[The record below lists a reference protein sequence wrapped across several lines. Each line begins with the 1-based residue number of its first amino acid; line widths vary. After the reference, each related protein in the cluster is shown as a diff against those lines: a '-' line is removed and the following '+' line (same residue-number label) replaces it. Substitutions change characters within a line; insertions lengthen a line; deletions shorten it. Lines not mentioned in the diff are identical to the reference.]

1 MIILYFYHY
10 ITKNIN
16 LMLLQ
21 LESGVA
27 EIEGK
32 EIPLKKE
39 IKRSSQN
46 LNIYCWE
53 KSEIILK
60 SAKIKVK
67 PFTSQQNKGTIKE
80 YIIANYLIDKIRY
93 ESLSNNT
100 IGPRVLIIGPRKSGG
115 VEFSHVILNYAL
127 KLGYTPLLVDLD
139 LENEITVPG
148 GIGATLVDYLMPN
161 DLLFDN
167 GISYFFGDVYNKN
180 GENMNWYLYE
190 MQLKE
195 LGNACYEKLEVDL
208 QSWKKRMGIE
218 NKDNYLT
225 SPKPTLFSS
234 GMVVRCPIIDNG
246 KYADDIY
253 KKIIE
258 NYKITHIFVIED
270 EKLKN
275 TFNNIIKKNISLELI
290 SRLVTESDLTEEE
303 KRQRSIAKY
312 LKGPFGNF
320 GLKQIKLDLNEYK
333 LIKIVPSEISTGMV
347 PLGLNADLKIIFKFY
362 TIKDEEE
369 LLKKVV
375 CFVYLDE
382 KEIQE
387 LDKEFEKKPNNYVE
401 KFAKATVSYFGF
413 INSIDK
419 ENNIITIFCPND
431 KPMHKYILVGNIKY
445 ENN

>member
-1 MIILYFYHY
+1 
-10 ITKNIN
+10 
-16 LMLLQ
+16 MLLSLYYEKDKFKLIQ
-21 LESGVA
+21 LESGIA

-60 SAKIKVK
+60 STKIKVK
-67 PFTSQQNKGTIKE
+67 PFPSQQNKGTIKE

-100 IGPRVLIIGPRKSGG
+100 IGPRVLIIGPRKSGA

-127 KLGYTPLLVDLD
+127 KLGYTPLFVDLD

-148 GIGATLVDYLMPN
+148 GIGATLVDYLVPN

-208 QSWKKRMGIE
+208 QNWKKRMNIE
-218 NKDNYLT
+218 NKDNLNSYLT
-225 SPKPTLFSS
+225 SPKPTLFAS

-246 KYADDIY
+246 EDIY

-258 NYKITHIFVIED
+258 NYKITNIFVIED

-290 SRLVTESDLTEEE
+290 SRLVTESDLSEEE
-303 KRQRSIAKY
+303 KRQRSITKY

-320 GLKQIKLDLNEYK
+320 GLKQIKLDMNEYK
-333 LIKIVPSEISTGMV
+333 LIKIVPSQISKGMV
-347 PLGLNADLKIIFKFY
+347 PLGLNADLKIIFKIY
-362 TIKDEEE
+362 TIRDEEE
-369 LLKKVV
+369 LLKKLV
-375 CFVYLDE
+375 CFVYLEE

-387 LDKEFEKKPNNYVE
+387 LDKEFDKNPNNYTE

-413 INSIDK
+413 IKSIDK

-431 KPMHKYILVGNIKY
+431 KPVHKYILVGNIKY

>member
-1 MIILYFYHY
+1 M
-10 ITKNIN
+10 
-16 LMLLQ
+16 
-21 LESGVA
+21 
-27 EIEGK
+27 
-32 EIPLKKE
+32 KKE

-80 YIIANYLIDKIRY
+80 YIISNYLIDKIRY
-93 ESLSNNT
+93 EALSTNT

-127 KLGYTPLLVDLD
+127 KLGYTPLFCDLD

-148 GIGATLVDYLMPN
+148 GIGATLVDYLLPN

-167 GISYFFGDVYNKN
+167 GISYFFGDVYKKN
-180 GENMNWYLYE
+180 GENMNWSLYE
-190 MQLKE
+190 MQLIE

-208 QSWKKRMGIE
+208 QNWKKRMNIE
-218 NKDNYLT
+218 NKDNLNNYLT
-225 SPKPTLFSS
+225 SPKPTLFAS

-246 KYADDIY
+246 EHAENIY
-253 KKIIE
+253 KIIIDK
-258 NYKITHIFVIED
+258 YKINNIYVIED

-275 TFNNIIKKNISLELI
+275 TFNGIIKKNINLELI
-290 SRLVTESDLTEEE
+290 SRLVTESDITEEE

-320 GLKQIKLDLNEYK
+320 GLKQLKLDLNEYK
-333 LIKIVPSEISTGMV
+333 LIKIIPSEISSSMV
-347 PLGLNADLKIIFKFY
+347 PLGLKADLKMIFKIY

-369 LLKKVV
+369 LLKKLV

-382 KEIQE
+382 KEIHE
-387 LDKEFEKKPNNYVE
+387 LEKEFEKNPNNYIE

-413 INSIDK
+413 IKSIDK
-419 ENNIITIFCPND
+419 ENNKITIFCPND
-431 KPMHKYILVGNIKY
+431 KPLHKYILVGNIKY

>member
-1 MIILYFYHY
+1 
-10 ITKNIN
+10 
-16 LMLLQ
+16 
-21 LESGVA
+21 
-27 EIEGK
+27 
-32 EIPLKKE
+32 
-39 IKRSSQN
+39 
-46 LNIYCWE
+46 
-53 KSEIILK
+53 
-60 SAKIKVK
+60 
-67 PFTSQQNKGTIKE
+67 
-80 YIIANYLIDKIRY
+80 
-93 ESLSNNT
+93 
-100 IGPRVLIIGPRKSGG
+100 
-115 VEFSHVILNYAL
+115 L
-127 KLGYTPLLVDLD
+127 KLGYTPLFVDLD

-148 GIGATLVDYLMPN
+148 GIGATLVDYLVPN

-208 QSWKKRMGIE
+208 QNWKKRMNIE
-218 NKDNYLT
+218 NKDNLNSYLT
-225 SPKPTLFSS
+225 SPKPTLFAS

-246 KYADDIY
+246 EDIY

-258 NYKITHIFVIED
+258 NYKITNIFVIED

-290 SRLVTESDLTEEE
+290 SRLVTESDLSEEE
-303 KRQRSIAKY
+303 KRQRSITKY

-333 LIKIVPSEISTGMV
+333 LIKIVPSQISKGMV
-347 PLGLNADLKIIFKFY
+347 PLGLNADLKIIFKIY
-362 TIKDEEE
+362 TIRDEEE
-369 LLKKVV
+369 LLKKLV
-375 CFVYLDE
+375 CFVYLEE

-387 LDKEFEKKPNNYVE
+387 LDKEFDKNPNNYTE

-413 INSIDK
+413 IKSIDK

-431 KPMHKYILVGNIKY
+431 KPVHKYILVGNIKY

>member
-1 MIILYFYHY
+1 M
-10 ITKNIN
+10 
-16 LMLLQ
+16 
-21 LESGVA
+21 
-27 EIEGK
+27 
-32 EIPLKKE
+32 KKE

-80 YIIANYLIDKIRY
+80 YIISNYLIDKIRY
-93 ESLSNNT
+93 EALSTNT

-127 KLGYTPLLVDLD
+127 KLGYTPLFCDLD

-148 GIGATLVDYLMPN
+148 GIGATLVDYLLPN

-167 GISYFFGDVYNKN
+167 GISFFFGDVYKKN
-180 GENMNWYLYE
+180 GENMNWSLYE
-190 MQLKE
+190 MQLIE

-208 QSWKKRMGIE
+208 QNWKKSMNIE
-218 NKDNYLT
+218 NKDNLNNYLT
-225 SPKPTLFSS
+225 SPKPTLFAS

-246 KYADDIY
+246 EHAENIY
-253 KKIIE
+253 KIIIDK
-258 NYKITHIFVIED
+258 YKINNIYVIED

-275 TFNNIIKKNISLELI
+275 TFNVIIKKNINLELI

-320 GLKQIKLDLNEYK
+320 GLKQLKLDLNEYK
-333 LIKIVPSEISTGMV
+333 LIKIIPSEISSSMV
-347 PLGLNADLKIIFKFY
+347 PLGLKADLKIIFKIY

-369 LLKKVV
+369 LLKKLV

-387 LDKEFEKKPNNYVE
+387 LDKEFEKNPNNYIE

-413 INSIDK
+413 IKSIDK
-419 ENNIITIFCPND
+419 ENNKITIFCPND
-431 KPMHKYILVGNIKY
+431 KPLHKYILVGNIKY

>member
-1 MIILYFYHY
+1 M
-10 ITKNIN
+10 
-16 LMLLQ
+16 
-21 LESGVA
+21 
-27 EIEGK
+27 
-32 EIPLKKE
+32 KKE

-80 YIIANYLIDKIRY
+80 YIISNYLIDKMRY
-93 ESLSNNT
+93 EALSTNT

-127 KLGYTPLLVDLD
+127 KLGYTPLFCDLD

-148 GIGATLVDYLMPN
+148 GIGATLVDYLLPN

-167 GISYFFGDVYNKN
+167 GISFFFGDVYKKN
-180 GENMNWYLYE
+180 GENMNWSLYE
-190 MQLKE
+190 MQLIE

-208 QSWKKRMGIE
+208 QNWKKRMNIE
-218 NKDNYLT
+218 NKDNLNNYLT
-225 SPKPTLFSS
+225 SPKPTLFAS

-246 KYADDIY
+246 EHAENIS
-253 KKIIE
+253 KIIIDK
-258 NYKITHIFVIED
+258 YKINNIYVIED

-275 TFNNIIKKNISLELI
+275 TFNGIIKKNINLELI

-303 KRQRSIAKY
+303 KRQRNIAKY

-320 GLKQIKLDLNEYK
+320 GLKQLKLDLNEYK
-333 LIKIVPSEISTGMV
+333 LIKIIPSEISSSMV
-347 PLGLNADLKIIFKFY
+347 PLGLKADLKMIFKIY

-369 LLKKVV
+369 LLKKLV

-382 KEIQE
+382 KEIHE
-387 LDKEFEKKPNNYVE
+387 LDKEFEKNPNNYIE
-401 KFAKATVSYFGF
+401 KFAKATVSYFG
-413 INSIDK
+413 IIKSIDK
-419 ENNIITIFCPND
+419 ENNKITIFCPND
-431 KPMHKYILVGNIKY
+431 KPLHKYILVGNIKY